1 MNGTESPKLRR
12 VVAPPPSHPNLRAT
26 VLNVDCAD
34 DEDVEWQ
41 WTETPV
47 GRFVSG
53 YRLVPRPYDTAFAM
67 TELQRAAAL
76 VGRVMP
82 PTPQYAW
89 PKLKARAGCT
99 VWVKHENHTPTGA
112 FKVRGGLVYM
122 DRLQR
127 SDRKVPG
134 VISATRGNH
143 GQSIAFAAA
152 RTEIPATIYVPHNNS
167 QDQNSAIAGFG
178 ARVVEFG
185 KDFDEAKHEAI
196 RVAAAEGLHFVPS
209 FHRDLVTG
217 VATYALELFRSVAA
231 LEAVYVGVGMGSGIN
246 GLIAVRDLL
255 GLKTEIIG
263 VCAAQ
268 APATALSFAA
278 GRAVNAPAAK
288 TFADGLAT
296 REPNA
301 EAISRMCRGASRIV
315 EVTENEIAE
324 AMRIYFDD
332 THQIAEG
339 AGAAPLAALLQERHR
354 MTNKNVAVVFSGG
367 NIERARFLQVLSGVT
382 PSVA

>member
-1 MNGTESPKLRR
+1 M
-12 VVAPPPSHPNLRAT
+12 V
-26 VLNVDCAD
+26 
-34 DEDVEWQ
+34 
-41 WTETPV
+41 
-47 GRFVSG
+47 
-53 YRLVPRPYDTAFAM
+53 
-67 TELQRAAAL
+67 
-76 VGRVMP
+76 P

-112 FKVRGGLVYM
+112 FKVRGGLVYL

-127 SDRKVPG
+127 AQPKIAG

-152 RTEIPATIYVPHNNS
+152 RTGIPATIYVPRNNS
-167 QDQNSAIAGFG
+167 RDQNSAIAAFG
-178 ARVVEFG
+178 AKVVEFG
-185 KDFDEAKHEAI
+185 RDFDDAKHEAF

-217 VATYALELFRSVAA
+217 VATYALELFRSVAD
-231 LEAVYVGVGMGSGIN
+231 LDAVYVGVGMGSGIS

-255 GLKTEIIG
+255 GLTTDIIG
-263 VCAAQ
+263 VGAAG

-278 GRAVNAPAAK
+278 RRAVNAPLAS

-301 EAISRMCRGASRIV
+301 EAVANICRGAARMVQVS
-315 EVTENEIAE
+315 EDEIAE
-324 AMRIYFDD
+324 AMRIYYDD
-332 THQIAEG
+332 THQVAEG
-339 AGAAPLAALLQERHR
+339 AGAAPLAALLQERGR
-354 MTNKNVAVVFSGG
+354 MSGKNVAVVFSGG
-367 NIERARFLQVLSGVT
+367 NIERARFLQVLGDTT
-382 PSVA
+382 PAWA